1 LSWLRRFTGAA
12 ASSHAVVRRSLDAA
26 TGLALDGF
34 SARLAAEQ
42 A

>member
-1 LSWLRRFTGAA
+1 MLFAL
-12 ASSHAVVRRSLDAA
+12 SHAVLGLA
-26 TGLALDGF
+26 TGLALVGF